1 MQHVYAYI
9 HTCIRTYICT
19 HVVAHICALFHTAP
33 LYDALLLYAH
43 AATRLLE
50 LGGEVDDGLA
60 LVKVMEN
67 ISFEGI
73 KKQPVKVH
81 KWNTPM
87 YMHMQAWVMV

>member
-1 MQHVYAYI
+1 MYTHI
-9 HTCIRTYICT
+9 CTCIRTYICT
-19 HVVAHICALFHTAP
+19 HVFAHVCALFHAAP

-81 KWNTPM
+81 KWHTPM
-87 YMHMQAWVMV
+87 YMHIRARFML